1 MTASINL
8 IIYLLGGKTEV
19 GKKTVG
25 FAGAFGYTYDVN
37 EKGKKQ
43 IAKDVPTTQGYHTG
57 GGAGSVVNPI
67 DVITLT
73 VPGSADEH
81 TALIHTLLE
90 TLNYAVGREEILNL
104 GLIGKYPWLEKLLTV
119 DLAELEKRE
128 GKLGRLELSSA
139 SLALLPALQTAYRA
153 LEGRSKLWFNFDKSA
168 EGGLGMRSAHS
179 VQAMAEVIST
189 WSSDKDPV
197 MTIVDNK
204 TYWNPESDFNK
215 IVSASRWYCN
225 TGEGNEYYDS
235 HEGYRRY
242 DFGKIDKKKYYG
254 KSTPDV
260 TYSCLFSKEPITLL
274 DKLFDFTVKKTK
286 NPKGLLVAGDLQ
298 FVKSKDVARL
308 IDTQP
313 GTVKGKD
320 IVIPFKVGGA
330 EEPTLMELI
339 DPPGLSYRITD
350 IFDNIGTVFH
360 AFLNKGEDNRYGEYQ
375 RFYEI
380 TDRIYTKE
388 VNGKGVT
395 KLKLSPE
402 FKITTNAIRVDV
414 VHRGA
419 VRGVPVNLGVGY
431 DIPER
436 NAFNSVSDPNVR
448 VWVGTDESNDR
459 CLFYRTIVETSEWI
473 YILTAG
479 CANVRVLSKSELG
492 QK

>member
-8 IIYLLGGKTEV
+8 IIYLLGGKAKV
-19 GKKTVG
+19 GKKEVG

-43 IAKDVPTTQGYHTG
+43 IAKDVPTTLGYYTG
-57 GGAGSVVNPI
+57 GGTGSVVNPI
-67 DVITLT
+67 DVLTITL
-73 VPGSADEH
+73 PNSADEH

-90 TLNYAVGREEILNL
+90 TLNYAVAHEEILNL

-119 DLAELEKRE
+119 DIAELEKRE
-128 GKLGRLELSSA
+128 GKLGRLELSPEA
-139 SLALLPALQTAYRA
+139 LAKIPALQQAYKA
-153 LEGRSKLWFNFDKSA
+153 LEGRSKFWFNFDKSA
-168 EGGLGMRSAHS
+168 EGGLGMRSANS
-179 VQAMAEVIST
+179 VQAMAEVISI
-189 WSSDKDPV
+189 WSEDKDPL
-197 MTIVDNK
+197 ISISPNK
-204 TYWNPESDFNK
+204 EYWNPESDFNK

-225 TGEGNEYYDS
+225 TGEGNEFYDL
-235 HEGYRRY
+235 HDGYRRY

-260 TYSCLFSKEPITLL
+260 TYSCLFSKQPVTLL

-298 FVKSKDVARL
+298 FVKSKDVARM
-308 IDTQP
+308 IDSYP

-320 IVIPFKVGGA
+320 LVIPFKVGGA

-350 IFDNIGTVFH
+350 IFDDIGTVFH
-360 AFLNKGEDNRYGEYQ
+360 AFLNKDETGGYGQYQ
-375 RFYEI
+375 HFYEI
-380 TDRIYTKE
+380 TDRIYSKE

-402 FKITTNAIRVDV
+402 FKTTTTVLRVDAK
-414 VHRGA
+414 HRNA
-419 VRGVPVNLGVGY
+419 VKPVPLHLGVGL
-431 DIPER
+431 DTPER
-436 NAFNSVSDPNVR
+436 NAFNSVSDTGVR
-448 VWVGTDESNDR
+448 VWIGVDQSNDR
-459 CLFYRTIVETSEWI
+459 CLFYRTVVETGEWI
-473 YILTAG
+473 YIHTTG
-479 CANVRVLSKSELG
+479 CANVRVLNKSELG